1 MKQKIILSTLN
12 ARYLHTSL
20 ALRYIAANMREL
32 SNNTEIV
39 EFVIGENTF
48 LLAEKLLL
56 KSPGIIGFGVYI
68 WNSIVTGKQIGRAH
82 V

>member
-20 ALRYIAANMREL
+20 ALRYIAANMMEL
-32 SNNTEIV
+32 SGNTEIV

-56 KSPGIIGFGVYI
+56 KSPDIIGFGVYI
-68 WNSIVTGKQIGRAH
+68 IFCQFLWAIAF
-82 V
+82 